1 MNVEEVVTGITVCWN
16 TKDLIEQSIESIRPF
31 HPNMEIIIADGSDRN
46 SECYEYLDSIRDNRI
61 RIFHMGFNIGHGRG
75 MHFGLSKSLTPF
87 VLFFDS
93 DIIMVKSPLQGMLD
107 MMEPNT
113 FGVGYTE
120 LVGHDGHD
128 YGVFERHKKQRPVKY
143 LHPYFQLIQVK
154 EYKKY
159 HHYIHHGAPCI
170 STMLDIHKK
179 NLSDKVIKEF
189 PGLGHTGT
197 RQGISWKTC
206 DGEYI
211 KHDVSSFG
219 GTGRMRVMEGLPHIE
234 GAWEKVA
241 R

>member
-1 MNVEEVVTGITVCWN
+1 MIADDIVSAISVTWN
-16 TKDLIEQSIESIRPF
+16 TKELIQRAIESIRQF
-31 HPNMEIIIADGSDRN
+31 HPSMKIIIVDGSEN
-46 SECYEYLDSIRDNRI
+46 KNACYAYLHSIDKDNI
-61 RIFHMGFNIGHGRG
+61 KVYHMDYNIGHGRG
-75 MHFGLSKSLTPF
+75 MHFGVLKCTTPF

-93 DIIMVKSPLQGMLD
+93 DIEMVKSPLQAMLD
-107 MMEPNT
+107 MMEDNT

-120 LVGHDGHD
+120 LVAHDGHD
-128 YGVFERHKKQRPVKY
+128 YGVFERHNKQKPVKY
-143 LHPYFQLIQVK
+143 LHPYFQLVQVK

-170 STMLDIHKK
+170 STMLDIHKR

-197 RQGISWKTC
+197 RQGVSWKTC

-219 GTGRMRVMEGLPHIE
+219 GTGRMRVAEGLPHIE
-234 GAWEKVA
+234 GAWEKVI